1 MFREAA
7 AFVMMAAAA
16 AAPPAPPPPAMT
28 FTLVRAESPACAP
41 DCPEWIAAEG
51 AIVPG
56 TAHSFRAFLARL
68 DRRRR
73 PILIQSGGGS
83 IEDALEMGR
92 LIRANG
98 LAVAVARTVLAPG
111 APNDPAHAAA
121 GSALGYR
128 AYCFSACTIV
138 LAAGVE
144 RYASPFAAVGVHQTL
159 LKLSQTTV
167 YRRYLVHYRIVN
179 GQKREVSREEISEN
193 RKTVAS
199 TQVSPAGVNTRLIA
213 YFKEMG
219 EDPDIVALMQTA
231 TPQNIHIMTEKE
243 LEDTRLVTVWI
254 NQPSAMD
261 TARDDNGLAGLPVLA
276 GAGGGA
282 VLLAGQT
289 WPIAPTKDGLARDVS
304 LELAMRRGGG
314 GVTAT
319 FSRSAGDNG
328 FLFALAPGAP
338 DDKWTSSFYPAAAFC
353 HLAEVGVL
361 EARAAPPATPTQAP
375 GEPDPRAPLLTVRL
389 AAVEGESRLAA
400 ELCGGAGPSRK

>member
-1 MFREAA
+1 MFREMAA
-7 AFVMMAAAA
+7 YVLITAAAA
-16 AAPPAPPPPAMT
+16 TPSQPPAMT
-28 FTLVRAESPACAP
+28 FTLVRAANPACAP

-51 AIVPG
+51 AIAPG
-56 TAHSFRAFLARL
+56 TASRFRAFLAKL

-73 PILIQSGGGS
+73 PILILSGGGS
-83 IEDALEMGR
+83 VEDALDMGR
-92 LIRANG
+92 VIRANG

-111 APNDPAHAAA
+111 DSSDPAQPVAAR
-121 GSALGYR
+121 ALTTP
-128 AYCFSACTIV
+128 AFCFSSCTLV
-138 LAAGVE
+138 LAGGVE
-144 RYASPFAAVGVHQTL
+144 RYASPFAAVGVHQTI
-159 LKLSQTTV
+159 LKQSQTVV
-167 YRRYLVHYRIVN
+167 YRRYLIHYRIVN
-179 GQKREVSREEISEN
+179 GQKREVSREEVSEN

-199 TQVSPAGVNTRLIA
+199 TVVSPAGVDARLAA
-213 YFKEMG
+213 YFREMG

-231 TPQNIHIMTEKE
+231 TPQNIHVMTEKE
-243 LEDTRLVTVWI
+243 LEDTRLISVWI

-261 TARDDNGLAGLPVLA
+261 TARDDNGLAGLPVKA

-289 WPIAPTKDGLARDVS
+289 WPIAPTRDGLARDFS

-328 FLFALAPGAP
+328 FLVALAPGEP
-338 DDKWTSSFYPAAAFC
+338 EDKWASISYPAAAFC

-361 EARAAPPATPTQAP
+361 EARAAPRAPPTQAP
-375 GEPDPRAPLLTVRL
+375 GQPDPRAALLRVRL
-389 AAVEGESRLAA
+389 AQVEGVKRLAD